1 MSSPVAK
8 KAPTTSGHV
17 RWPRAGPT
25 RTVPGIVQ
33 KKASGWR
40 YSQQASTVS
49 TPLRKKTPK
58 THDASSACDRPPW
71 VPTARITATGPVAA
85 KIRPISPFAA

>member
-8 KAPTTSGHV
+8 NAPTTSGHG

-33 KKASGWR
+33 KNASGWR
-40 YSQQASTVS
+40 YSQHAATVS
-49 TPLRKKTPK
+49 TPLRKKTPNI
-58 THDASSACDRPPW
+58 HDASSAWRQSALRADRQDHGDGTRWPRRS
-71 VPTARITATGPVAA
+71 AR
-85 KIRPISPFAA
+85 

>member
-8 KAPTTSGHV
+8 KAPTTSGHA
-17 RWPRAGPT
+17 RWPSAGPT

-33 KKASGWR
+33 KKASGPR
-40 YSQQASTVS
+40 YTQHAITVS
-49 TPLRKKTPK
+49 APLRKKTPN

-85 KIRPISPFAA
+85 KIRPMRPFAA